1 VYAPL
6 DGAARGGARAHATVR
21 GWDLSA
27 LVGAR
32 PDDWFLGGDFAG
44 PIGQGLIRGEGIT
57 FFRED
62 GRAVF
67 QGVIAGE
74 YTFPNSLGIVVEYF
88 ENSEGKGRTREYELA
103 RLMRGEIVALGKR
116 FVGAI
121 LGYDLTSLWRA
132 EIVALWSLTDQSTYM
147 NPRLTYAVTA
157 NAELGVAAGITSGSD
172 RSEFG
177 RISNLYYADF
187 RWAF

>member
-1 VYAPL
+1 LA
-6 DGAARGGARAHATVR
+6 
-21 GWDLSA
+21 
-27 LVGAR
+27 GAR
-32 PDDWFLGGDFAG
+32 PDDWFIGGDFAG
-44 PIGQGLIRGEGIT
+44 PIGQGLVRGEGIT

-62 GRAVF
+62 GGAVF

-74 YTFPNSLGIVVEYF
+74 YTFPNTLGIVVEYF
-88 ENSEGKGRTREYELA
+88 ENGEGKARTREYEVA

-116 FVGAI
+116 FLGAI
-121 LGYDLTSLWRA
+121 IGYDVTPLWRA
-132 EIVALWSLTDQSTYM
+132 ELTMLLSLTDQSSYV
-147 NPRLTYAVTA
+147 NPRLAYAVTA
-157 NAELGVAAGITSGSD
+157 NIELGVAAGITSGNG